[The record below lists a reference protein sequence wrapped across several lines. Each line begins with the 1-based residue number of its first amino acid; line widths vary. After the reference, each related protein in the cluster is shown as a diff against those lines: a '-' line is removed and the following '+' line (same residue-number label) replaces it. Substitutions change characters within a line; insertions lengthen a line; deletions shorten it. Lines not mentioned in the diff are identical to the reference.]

1 MTDSPAEPT
10 PRELTLEARV
20 EALLFVSPS
29 RVSIS
34 QLAQI
39 LETSPREIELALE
52 QLESTYASRGIR
64 LQRSNRSIQL
74 TTAPELANDVE
85 RFLGLEETTSLSR
98 AALEVLAIIAYQQPV
113 TRPLIDS
120 IRGVNSDSVLRTLLR
135 HGLIE
140 EVGRTEAPGRPILYS
155 TTEEFLAHFGLG
167 SLADLPPLNLEQ
179 EPVLKNDSEMVEREG
194 DLEES

>member
-85 RFLGLEETTSLSR
+85 RFLGLEETTSLSSACNHR
-98 AALEVLAIIAYQQPV
+98 LPAAGY
-113 TRPLIDS
+113 
-120 IRGVNSDSVLRTLLR
+120 
-135 HGLIE
+135 
-140 EVGRTEAPGRPILYS
+140 
-155 TTEEFLAHFGLG
+155 TTPDRFDPRRKF
-167 SLADLPPLNLEQ
+167 
-179 EPVLKNDSEMVEREG
+179 
-194 DLEES
+194 